1 MKLELIANTPDIEA
15 LIATAMLTTT
25 SRSKPSDIFY
35 RLAKDPER
43 VVRLVSRVEVH
54 HGSILDHNRLCWIM
68 EGTDSDVLDVILR
81 HRFFSFTRI
90 SDSKWLLSTNLR
102 NAFSYANDNRD
113 SFGKA
118 LIDSLKDVTPTIHL
132 KIGKE
137 LK

>member
-1 MKLELIANTPDIEA
+1 MKLELIANTPDIET

-25 SRSKPSDIFY
+25 SRLKPSDIFY
-35 RLAKDPER
+35 RLAKDSER

-68 EGTDSDVLDVILR
+68 EGTESDVLDVILR

-118 LIDSLKDVTPTIHL
+118 LIDSLKDVAPTIHL

-137 LK
+137 LR

>member
-1 MKLELIANTPDIEA
+1 
-15 LIATAMLTTT
+15 
-25 SRSKPSDIFY
+25 
-35 RLAKDPER
+35 
-43 VVRLVSRVEVH
+43 
-54 HGSILDHNRLCWIM
+54 M
-68 EGTDSDVLDVILR
+68 EGTESDVLDVILR

-118 LIDSLKDVTPTIHL
+118 LIDSLKDVAPTIHIKL
-132 KIGKE
+132 GKE

>member
-1 MKLELIANTPDIEA
+1 
-15 LIATAMLTTT
+15 
-25 SRSKPSDIFY
+25 
-35 RLAKDPER
+35 
-43 VVRLVSRVEVH
+43 
-54 HGSILDHNRLCWIM
+54 M
-68 EGTDSDVLDVILR
+68 EGTESDVLDVILR

-118 LIDSLKDVTPTIHL
+118 LIDSLKDVIPTIHL

>member
-1 MKLELIANTPDIEA
+1 
-15 LIATAMLTTT
+15 
-25 SRSKPSDIFY
+25 
-35 RLAKDPER
+35 
-43 VVRLVSRVEVH
+43 
-54 HGSILDHNRLCWIM
+54 M
-68 EGTDSDVLDVILR
+68 EGTESDVLDVILR

-137 LK
+137 LR